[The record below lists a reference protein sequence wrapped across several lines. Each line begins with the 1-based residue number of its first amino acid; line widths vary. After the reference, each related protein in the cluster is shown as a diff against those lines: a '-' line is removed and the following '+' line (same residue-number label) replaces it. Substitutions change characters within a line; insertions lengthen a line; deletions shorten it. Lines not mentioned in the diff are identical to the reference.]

1 MSFLHFDPTRAAH
14 LLARI
19 APDPNTRADALFE
32 RLHQRSLLWTRD
44 AEGHTDP
51 RRATERREQ
60 GLAVRLQSSDRSW
73 IESRDRCD
81 TASFADALRRTAR
94 SLPTLP
100 LPELELR
107 VDPWAPGGVEL
118 DSSPQII
125 EASLRARRVSFPYR
139 VELTHH
145 RRELVIVGPD
155 VTPEPQHESYLSYRA
170 EIEPSNTGS
179 SGANVLGGLVAQDDG
194 WQERLADQLARQLST
209 RFRSRD
215 GAAPRA
221 GWTPLVLG
229 PEAVAVL
236 LHEAVA
242 HALEV
247 DLLARSG
254 PVAAAIG
261 HALAPESIDLLDDP
275 GAAPAAVRR
284 SHDDEGAPTIRRWLL
299 RNGRIAQPL
308 CDQRG
313 ALRHDAEPGAG
324 RRASRHDLPDPRS
337 TCLHLLP
344 GDSRLVDALS
354 DAPGI
359 YVDQVDAGALQPLTG
374 AVRLQVG
381 CGRAFRGG
389 ELTDRLAPFVVE
401 GHLANLLESI
411 STVGA
416 DAIECGAG
424 WCAKNGQRLPV
435 WANVP
440 FLRLERAWVEPL

>member
-1 MSFLHFDPTRAAH
+1 M
-14 LLARI
+14 
-19 APDPNTRADALFE
+19 FE
-32 RLHQRSLLWTRD
+32 RLYEQRLLWTRD
-44 AEGHTDP
+44 EEGHADV

-60 GLAVRLQSSDRSW
+60 GLAIRLQSSDRSW
-73 IESRDRCD
+73 LESRDRCD

-107 VDPWAPGGVEL
+107 TEPWPQDPVAL
-118 DSSPQII
+118 DSAPQTI
-125 EASLRARRVSFPYR
+125 EEALRARRVSFPYR
-139 VELTHH
+139 MELSHH
-145 RRELVIVGPD
+145 RRDVVVVGPH
-155 VTPEPQHESYLSYRA
+155 VAPEPQQESFLSYRA
-170 EIEPSNTGS
+170 ELGPTRGH
-179 SGANVLGGLVAQDDG
+179 GGTVVGGLVPLDDG
-194 WQERLADQLARQLST
+194 WQERLAEQVARQLST

-215 GAAPRA
+215 GAAPNPS
-221 GWTPLVLG
+221 WTPLVLG

-254 PVAAAIG
+254 PVEAAIG
-261 HALAPESIDLLDDP
+261 HALAPDNIDLLDDP
-275 GAAPAAVRR
+275 AAAPSAVRR
-284 SHDDEGAPTIRRWLL
+284 THDDEGTPTIRRWLL

-313 ALRHDAEPGAG
+313 ALRHEVDPGAG

-337 TCLHLLP
+337 TCLHLLA
-344 GDSRLVDALS
+344 GDGRLVDALS
-354 DAPGI
+354 ESPGI

-374 AVRLQVG
+374 AVRLEVG
-381 CGRAFRGG
+381 CGRAFQGG
-389 ELTDRLAPFVVE
+389 ELTDRLGSFVVE

-411 STVGA
+411 SHVGA
-416 DAIECGAG
+416 DAVECGAG

-440 FLRLERAWVEPL
+440 FLRLEKAWVEPL

>member
-14 LLARI
+14 LLVRI
-19 APDPNTRADALFE
+19 APDPQTRADALFE
-32 RLHQRSLLWTRD
+32 RIYARRALWTRD
-44 AEGHTDP
+44 ETGHTEV
-51 RRATERREQ
+51 RRTVTRREQ
-60 GLAVRLQSSDRSW
+60 GLAVRLQSEDRSW
-73 IESRDRCD
+73 VEARDRCD
-81 TASFADALRRTAR
+81 TASFADAVRRTAR

-107 VDPWAPGGVEL
+107 TEPWPAEDIDL
-118 DSSPQII
+118 DSVPRSI
-125 EASLRARRVSFPYR
+125 ERALRARRVSFPYR
-139 VELTHH
+139 IELTHH
-145 RRELVIVGPD
+145 RRSLVIVGPH
-155 VTPEPQHESYLSYRA
+155 VAPEPQQESFLSYRA
-170 EIEPSNTGS
+170 E
-179 SGANVLGGLVAQDDG
+179 LGGVSRGTVGGLLPQCDA
-194 WQERLADQLARQLST
+194 WEERLAEQVARQLAT

-215 GAAPRA
+215 GSAPHA
-221 GWTPLVLG
+221 GWTPLILG

-261 HALAPESIDLLDDP
+261 HALAPDDIDLLDDP
-275 GAAPAAVRR
+275 SAAPEPVRR
-284 SHDDEGAPTIRRWLL
+284 THDDEGTPTIRRWLL

-308 CDQRG
+308 SDQRG
-313 ALRHDAEPGAG
+313 ALRHDVEPGAG
-324 RRASRHDLPDPRS
+324 RRATRHDLTDPRS

-344 GDSRLVDALS
+344 GDGRLVDALS
-354 DAPGI
+354 EAPGI
-359 YVDQVDAGALQPLTG
+359 YVDQVDAGSLQPLTG
-374 AVRLQVG
+374 AIRLEVG
-381 CGRAFRGG
+381 CGRSFSKG

-401 GHLANLLESI
+401 GHLANLLETI
-411 STVGA
+411 SAVGA
-416 DAIECGAG
+416 DAVDCGAG